1 MERIVRAEK
10 VIRDDKNQAI
20 WTRIQYLKNGEL
32 LHDAVFMRGKD
43 KTIFML
49 EKRVENYIPPKRFKM
64 MCDKAAAIIFDKK
77 AKPAEQPDL
86 PLQNPE

>member
-1 MERIVRAEK
+1 MERIVKAEK
-10 VIRDDKNQAI
+10 VIRDDKNWAV
-20 WTRIQYLKNGEL
+20 WVRIQYIKNGEL

-43 KTIFML
+43 KTIFLL

-77 AKPAEQPDL
+77 MKLAEQQNL
-86 PLQNPE
+86 PLGNPE